1 MLLHD
6 FCFMFWLCDLEA
18 CRILAPQPGIK
29 SAPSCIRKQSLN
41 HWTTREVPVIYLFMP
56 ISLVSERDWVV
67 SGSYAQLHSPSY
79 PQARSGSLQLL
90 VQQAPV
96 RGKLGPGPHSPLLP
110 HLGTTV
116 RVLHHLL
123 SWFISL
129 FC

>member
-1 MLLHD
+1 MVWYSGPGG
-6 FCFMFWLCDLEA
+6 MWDLTSLTKDRTSTP
-18 CRILAPQPGIK
+18 CVGKR
-29 SAPSCIRKQSLN
+29 SLN

-67 SGSYAQLHSPSY
+67 SGSYAELHSPSY
-79 PQARSGSLQLL
+79 PQALSGSLQLL

-96 RGKLGPGPHSPLLP
+96 WGKLGPGPHSPLLP
-110 HLGTTV
+110 HPGTTV

-129 FC
+129 FLH